1 MKIGGKAL
9 QRSGVL
15 VLSVCLML
23 LLSGCVTIDLS
34 RGSRE
39 DGPQGLS
46 PKGTVCMAGRG
57 VTNVAFCWLELP
69 SAVEDRIRRGGP
81 GHPFGIIS
89 TTFDVLFGTVCG
101 TVRTV
106 QRGVGG
112 VVEVGLSPFPPY
124 EPLMD
129 PAFPPY
135 LNLQRAPAKEKCCCE
150 DEPCEHE
157 E

>member
-1 MKIGGKAL
+1 MKIGSKVMG
-9 QRSGVL
+9 RSGVL
-15 VLSVCLML
+15 MLCACLML
-23 LLSGCVTIDLS
+23 LETGCVTIDLS
-34 RGSRE
+34 RGCSE
-39 DGPQGLS
+39 DDPQGLS
-46 PKGTVCMAGRG
+46 PKGTVYEAGRG

-69 SAVEDRIRRGGP
+69 AAVEGRIRRGGP

-89 TTFDVLFGTVCG
+89 TTFDVVFGTVCG

-135 LNLQRAPAKEKCCCE
+135 LNRQRAPAKEECRCKEEPCE
-150 DEPCEHE
+150 DED
-157 E
+157 

>member
-1 MKIGGKAL
+1 MKIGGKAG
-9 QRSGVL
+9 QRCGVL
-15 VLSVCLML
+15 VLSVCLMI

-34 RGSRE
+34 RGCRE
-39 DGPQGLS
+39 DGHQGLS
-46 PKGTVCMAGRG
+46 PKGTACMAGRG

-135 LNLQRAPAKEKCCCE
+135 LNFQRAPAKEERSCE
-150 DEPCEHE
+150 DEPWEDE

>member
-1 MKIGGKAL
+1 MRIGTTTVH
-9 QRSGVL
+9 RISVL
-15 VLSVCLML
+15 AVSVCLL
-23 LLSGCVTIDLS
+23 LLGAGCLTIDLS
-34 RGSRE
+34 HGYSE
-39 DGPQGLS
+39 DAPRRVS
-46 PKGTVCMAGRG
+46 PRGTVHEAGRG

-69 SAVEDRIRRGGP
+69 AAVEDRVRRGGP

-89 TTFDVLFGTVCG
+89 TTFDVVFGTICG

-135 LNLQRAPAKEKCCCE
+135 LNFRKAPDKEKCCCE
-150 DEPCEHE
+150 DEPCEHHE
-157 E
+157 

>member
-1 MKIGGKAL
+1 MKIG
-9 QRSGVL
+9 RSDVL
-15 VLSVCLML
+15 IFCACLMFL
-23 LLSGCVTIDLS
+23 GTGCVTINLPHRCGESDVPE
-34 RGSRE
+34 GF
-39 DGPQGLS
+39 S
-46 PKGTVCMAGRG
+46 PKGTACEAGRG

-69 SAVEDRIRRGGP
+69 AAVEGKIRRGSP

-89 TTFDVLFGTVCG
+89 TSFDVVFGTVCG

-112 VVEVGLSPFPPY
+112 VFEVGLSPFPPY

-135 LNLQRAPAKEKCCCE
+135 LNLQRAPAKEECRCE
-150 DEPCEHE
+150 DEPCEDE
-157 E
+157 A

>member
-1 MKIGGKAL
+1 MRINTKTVQAISVL
-9 QRSGVL
+9 GV
-15 VLSVCLML
+15 SVCLML
-23 LLSGCVTIDLS
+23 LGAGCLTIDLS
-34 RGSRE
+34 RGCGD
-39 DGPQGLS
+39 DGPGGLS
-46 PKGTVCMAGRG
+46 PKGTVREIGRG
-57 VTNVAFCWLELP
+57 TTNVAFCWLELP
-69 SAVEDRIRRGGP
+69 AAVEGRIRRGGP

-89 TTFDVLFGTVCG
+89 TTFDVVFGTVCG

-135 LNLQRAPAKEKCCCE
+135 LNFRKAPDKEKCCCE

>member
-1 MKIGGKAL
+1 MKIGRKVIG
-9 QRSGVL
+9 RSRGSML
-15 VLSVCLML
+15 CVCLML
-23 LLSGCVTIDLS
+23 LGAGCVTIDLS
-34 RGSRE
+34 RGSSE
-39 DGPQGLS
+39 DDPQGLS
-46 PKGTVCMAGRG
+46 PNGTVCEAGRG
-57 VTNVAFCWLELP
+57 ATNVAFCWLELP
-69 SAVEDRIRRGGP
+69 AAVEGRIRRGGP

-89 TTFDVLFGTVCG
+89 GTFHALCGTVCG

-135 LNLQRAPAKEKCCCE
+135 LNIQRAPAKEECCCE
-150 DEPCEHE
+150 DRSCEDEH
-157 E
+157 